1 MELNNLL
8 NVKNREELRAWLN
21 KNHKIEKEC
30 WVIVNRG
37 KAKIN
42 GEFIYLDLVE
52 EAMCFGWIDST
63 CKKIEEGITAQRISP
78 RRKNSSWTELNKERC
93 RRLEKIGLLTE
104 SGRSILPDISMKS
117 FDIDEDV
124 INSIKEDSIAWDN
137 FNKLPELYKRI
148 RIDNIQSY
156 KKQREV
162 YDRRLKKFI
171 DKTRDGVMYGDW
183 NDNGRLLDY

>member
-1 MELNNLL
+1 MELKNLL
-8 NVKNREELRAWLN
+8 DLKNREELRTWLN
-21 KNHKIEKEC
+21 ENHKIEKEC
-30 WVIVNRG
+30 WVIINRG
-37 KAKIN
+37 KTKRN
-42 GEFIYLDLVE
+42 DEFIYLDLVE
-52 EAMCFGWIDST
+52 EALCFGWIDST

-93 RRLEKIGLLTE
+93 RRLEKIGLMTE
-104 SGRSILPDISMKS
+104 SGRAILPDISIQS
-117 FDIDEDV
+117 FEIDEDI
-124 INSIKEDSIAWDN
+124 INVIKEDSVVWDN

>member
-21 KNHKIEKEC
+21 ENHKIEKEC

-93 RRLEKIGLLTE
+93 RRLEKIGLMTE
-104 SGRSILPDISMKS
+104 SGRSILPDISIKS

>member
-93 RRLEKIGLLTE
+93 RRLEKIGLMTE